1 MVNFGHFSREE
12 EYGGGGQRQEGRDRE
27 PRVAAGVRV
36 AVPVVSCA
44 RAENSI
50 WPHGRLLLPHN

>member
-12 EYGGGGQRQEGRDRE
+12 ENGGGGQRQGGGENE
-27 PRVAAGVRV
+27 PRVAAEVRV

-44 RAENSI
+44 KAENSI